1 MKAIVV
7 RNDYFEI
14 SQIVVLLPC
23 QQARAAAGCFQNR
36 TKITKTTSTTKT
48 ITTTTTTTTTTITTT
63 ATTTITATT
72 TTTTTTTTTAAVPVA
87 SASCHLAVKLSCALR
102 IPMM

>member
-48 ITTTTTTTTTTITTT
+48 TTTTTTITTT

-72 TTTTTTTTTAAVPVA
+72 TTTTTTTATTAAVPVA